1 VGYNVM
7 SVSSMKGFL
16 CLHAMPKQMASIN
29 RKVELPWNDKPGK
42 LKKQVDN
49 SIIVPIHVNK

>member
-1 VGYNVM
+1 M